1 MNKESFLTAIS
12 IFGVV
17 AALAISIPLSELK
30 ADHCHT
36 DQSQPPAP
44 TVKEPAG
51 TKATNA
57 QRQRTRANAP
67 VPEGR
72 SVGSGAVSPSGVP
85 AAPANPSLEE
95 IYSRDL
101 PIAILSIGQAIK
113 AAETGDKKTELAEL
127 NKAVNTLVTIHAALG
142 KHVKPQFVNSRC
154 PIMGSPIGRD
164 RVDPSLTR
172 DYNGQK
178 IAFCCGGCPSA
189 WDKLTD
195 TQKQAKLLGAK
206 S

>member
-1 MNKESFLTAIS
+1 MNKERFFTIVGV
-12 IFGVV
+12 FGIV
-17 AALAISIPLSELK
+17 AALAISVPLSELK

-44 TVKEPAG
+44 EAREPAG
-51 TKATNA
+51 SKVPNA
-57 QRQRTRANAP
+57 QRQRTRANSALP
-67 VPEGR
+67 DGR
-72 SVGSGAVSPSGVP
+72 SVRSGASDSSGGAVSQAS
-85 AAPANPSLEE
+85 PSLEE

-101 PIAILSIGQAIK
+101 PTAILSIGQAIK

-154 PIMGSPIGRD
+154 PIMGSPINRD

>member
-1 MNKESFLTAIS
+1 MNKERFLTAICT
-12 IFGVV
+12 FGMVV
-17 AALAISIPLSELK
+17 ALAISSPLSELK

-36 DQSQPPAP
+36 DQSQAPAP
-44 TVKEPAG
+44 EVKEPS
-51 TKATNA
+51 KARTSTA
-57 QRQRTRANAP
+57 ERQRTRANAP

-72 SVGSGAVSPSGVP
+72 SVRSGAASSSGGP
-85 AAPANPSLEE
+85 AAPVNPSLEE

-101 PIAILSIGQAIK
+101 PMAILSIGQAIK
-113 AAETGDKKTELAEL
+113 ATESGDKKTELAEL
-127 NKAVNTLVTIHAALG
+127 NKAVNMLVTIHAALG

-154 PIMGSPIGRD
+154 PIMGSPIDRD
-164 RVDPSLTR
+164 KVDASLTR

-195 TQKQAKLLGAK
+195 AQKQAKLSGAK

>member
-17 AALAISIPLSELK
+17 VALAISIPLSELK

-36 DQSQPPAP
+36 DQSQPPAQD
-44 TVKEPAG
+44 VKEPAG
-51 TKATNA
+51 AKVPNA
-57 QRQRTRANAP
+57 KRQRTRTNVP

-72 SVGSGAVSPSGVP
+72 SVKSGAASSSGG
-85 AAPANPSLEE
+85 AAGPVNPSLEE
-95 IYSRDL
+95 IYSHDL
-101 PIAILSIGQAIK
+101 PMAILSIGQAIK
-113 AAETGDKKTELAEL
+113 AAESGDKKTELVEL
-127 NKAVNTLVTIHAALG
+127 NKALNTLVTVHAALG
-142 KHVKPQFVNSRC
+142 KHVKPQFINSRC
-154 PIMGSPIGRD
+154 PIMGSPIDRD
-164 RVDPSLTR
+164 RVDPSLIR

-195 TQKQAKLLGAK
+195 TQKQVKLSGVK